1 MRKWKRSWNIWEGK
15 REERDWFPEFA
26 GCFSAVRPNVPH
38 MYTFSSFFFKK
49 KLGLLI
55 GWDKT
60 DFRVRANFA
69 PFKKRT
75 LILTF
80 LDQPLFLQLDTS
92 VFRDKGEGS
101 KCDSPPLLPN
111 PTHLA
116 RRRRQRTNGQGKDHF
131 RCTKKISA
139 GEEEE
144 EGRISTEKLRGKE
157 EGATNVNTIR
167 RGKIC
172 LAGGG
177 GGVAWCQVE
186 EGVGKSIPFSLFLS
200 VANLS
205 ISHCPLPLP
214 ICCCYLLLM

>member
-1 MRKWKRSWNIWEGK
+1 MEEKREYLGREKGGK
-15 REERDWFPEFA
+15 RLVSRVCRLF
-26 GCFSAVRPNVPH
+26 FSCKAQRTTHV
-38 MYTFSSFFFKK
+38 YIFFIFFKK

-144 EGRISTEKLRGKE
+144 EGRNATEKLRGKE

-172 LAGGG
+172 LVAVASL
-177 GGVAWCQVE
+177 GVRWKKGLE
-186 EGVGKSIPFSLFLS
+186 NLSLFSLFLS

-205 ISHCPLPLP
+205 ISHC
-214 ICCCYLLLM
+214 CCYLLLI